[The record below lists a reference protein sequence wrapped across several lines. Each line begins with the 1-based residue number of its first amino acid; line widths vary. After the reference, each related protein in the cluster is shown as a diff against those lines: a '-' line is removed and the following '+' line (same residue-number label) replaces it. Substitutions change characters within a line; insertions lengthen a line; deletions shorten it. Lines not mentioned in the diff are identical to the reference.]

1 VARWEPGAQERL
13 CRAALDLYLERGFDD
28 VTVAEITERAGL
40 TRRTFFRYFTDKREV
55 LFGGA
60 AQLPSFVTATVR
72 QVDEGP
78 APFEVVLAA
87 LRSVGAVIV
96 EHATRTRERRRV
108 IAASPELQERE
119 RTKQAAIT
127 EAVAE
132 GLRGRGVAGPTA
144 TLLAGVGVAILCAA
158 IERWADGDGVPFD
171 TCFDEAVG
179 EVTAGCAAAS

>member
-1 VARWEPGAQERL
+1 M
-13 CRAALDLYLERGFDD
+13 
-28 VTVAEITERAGL
+28 
-40 TRRTFFRYFTDKREV
+40 
-55 LFGGA
+55 
-60 AQLPSFVTATVR
+60 
-72 QVDEGP
+72 
-78 APFEVVLAA
+78 LAA

-127 EAVAE
+127 DAVAE

-158 IERWADGDGVPFD
+158 IERWVDGDGVPFD

>member
-60 AQLPSFVTATVR
+60 AQLPAVVTRTVR
-72 QVDEGP
+72 EVDEGP
-78 APFEVVLAA
+78 APFEVVLQA

-96 EHATRTRERRRV
+96 EHATRTTVLVDGVKVLHDEGWV
-108 IAASPELQERE
+108 LAPPDPE
-119 RTKQAAIT
+119 
-127 EAVAE
+127 EAVTHVFAE
-132 GLRGRGVAGPTA
+132 GRTDAEAKRLSREYVLRIRQLV
-144 TLLAGVGVAILCAA
+144 
-158 IERWADGDGVPFD
+158 R
-171 TCFDEAVG
+171 
-179 EVTAGCAAAS
+179 

>member
-1 VARWEPGAQERL
+1 MARWEPGAEERL

-60 AQLPSFVTATVR
+60 AQLPGIVTRAVR
-72 QVDEGP
+72 EVDEGP

-119 RTKQAAIT
+119 RTKQAAIDSFKLVVIPVAALT
-127 EAVAE
+127 TFSLLLVAVS
-132 GLRGRGVAGPTA
+132 LLVP
-144 TLLAGVGVAILCAA
+144 LLALA
-158 IERWADGDGVPFD
+158 VPRRVL
-171 TCFDEAVG
+171 AR
-179 EVTAGCAAAS
+179 